1 MKAFDVVILT
11 ESRYLN
17 PESGDE
23 YVLNILKEDR
33 LLQEALEKKGL
44 KVTRKDWA
52 DPDFDWSSTHCAI
65 FRTTWDYFDRFDE
78 FKAWLDRVESKTQ
91 FINPVSQIRWNMDK
105 WYLKDLQDKG
115 VRVVETKYIKK
126 GYEHPLHRI
135 LEESGWEDA
144 ILKPTV
150 AGAGRHTYR
159 INPGNVAEYEEVFSA
174 LIAEEDMMLQP
185 FQAKIMEKGEV
196 SFMVIGGKF
205 THAIL
210 KKAKAGDFRV
220 QDDFGGTVHPYEAS
234 REEIE
239 FAEEVTRA
247 CEPLP
252 LYSRVDV
259 MWDNEGQ
266 LAVSEV
272 ELVEP
277 ELWFRENLE
286 AADLLAEEV
295 RRELRLQQ

>member
-17 PESGDE
+17 PESQDP

-33 LLQEALEKKGL
+33 LLEQALEKKGL
-44 KVTRKDWA
+44 KVIRKDWA
-52 DPDFDWSSTHCAI
+52 DPDFDWSSTRCAI

-78 FKAWLDRVESKTQ
+78 FKTWLDHTESQTQ
-91 FINPVSQIRWNMDK
+91 FINPVSQVRWNMDK
-105 WYLKDLQDKG
+105 WYLKDLEDKG
-115 VRVVETKYIKK
+115 VRVVETMYIQQ
-126 GYEHPLHRI
+126 GYEHLLHKI
-135 LEESGWEDA
+135 LEASGWNDA

-174 LIAEEDMMLQP
+174 LISEEDMMLQP

-196 SFMVIGGKF
+196 SFMMIGGKF
-205 THAIL
+205 THSIL
-210 KKAKAGDFRV
+210 KKAKSGDFRV
-220 QDDFGGTVHPYEAS
+220 QDDFGGTVHSYEAS
-234 REEIE
+234 QEEIE

-247 CEPLP
+247 CTPLP
-252 LYSRVDV
+252 LYCRVDV

-295 RRELRLQQ
+295 RRELELQQ